1 MATTMLGLV
10 RVAEGGDLD
19 GVIAALARR
28 GAGENAVDRPDP
40 RSGWTALTAAAHRG
54 HRAVVLHLVDTA
66 HATIDLVN
74 RESGA
79 SALAYAAFGGHLAIV
94 EDLVARG
101 ASVNGNS
108 FPWTPLWC
116 AGVKGHLD
124 AALFLL
130 EHGAPMHGGG
140 GDGWTLLQ
148 AGAEGGHVRV
158 VAYAL
163 DCVHAAARGAP
174 PGKSAPPRY
183 AAYHGQEEVIV
194 PVSVGDAGVHKTL
207 PLLHTA
213 AIRGHAEVVRFL
225 LQHDDVGDL
234 TTRVLRYAALC
245 LAAHHDHVDVVREL
259 CAARR
264 PPDDDTRV
272 WHRVGPRVTAWLA
285 RTRDYSPFDLA
296 CDRGD
301 IEAVRAFLRAPDA
314 VDATAIAVAA
324 SRSDTYRDGQAVGGL
339 LRDALGPWCPRV
351 HGLRPAPFRAAVV
364 PVLLACRRRGIPRDV
379 ALSHV
384 VASCGRDWWR
394 PASRGGAGG
403 KGSGGGGRA
412 ATTVEGRSSFEW
424 PLLLGACV
432 CAVFCIIII
441 FICWGPRDLTSRL
454 PGLGTDVL
462 RLSTV

>member
-1 MATTMLGLV
+1 MHLA
-10 RVAEGGDLD
+10 
-19 GVIAALARR
+19 ARR
-28 GAGENAVDRPDP
+28 GHREVVHVLMGHGEGVVVPDHDGRTP
-40 RSGWTALTAAAHRG
+40 
-54 HRAVVLHLVDTA
+54 
-66 HATIDLVN
+66 I
-74 RESGA
+74 
-79 SALAYAAFGGHLAIV
+79 HLA
-94 EDLVARG
+94 
-101 ASVNGNS
+101 
-108 FPWTPLWC
+108 
-116 AGVKGHLD
+116 
-124 AALFLL
+124 AL
-130 EHGAPMHGGG
+130 
-140 GDGWTLLQ
+140 
-148 AGAEGGHVRV
+148 
-158 VAYAL
+158 Y
-163 DCVHAAARGAP
+163 
-174 PGKSAPPRY
+174 
-183 AAYHGQEEVIV
+183 
-194 PVSVGDAGVHKTL
+194 
-207 PLLHTA
+207 
-213 AIRGHAEVVRFL
+213 
-225 LQHDDVGDL
+225 
-234 TTRVLRYAALC
+234 
-245 LAAHHDHVDVVREL
+245 DHVDVVREL

>member
-1 MATTMLGLV
+1 MLGLV

-19 GVIAALARR
+19 GVIAALAR

-40 RSGWTALTAAAHRG
+40 RSGWTALTAAALRG

-74 RESGA
+74 RDSGA
-79 SALAYAAFGGHLAIV
+79 SALAYAAFGGHIAIV
-94 EDLVARG
+94 EDLLARG

-124 AALFLL
+124 AALVLL
-130 EHGAPMHGGG
+130 EHGAPMHGGD

-148 AGAEGGHVRV
+148 AGVEGGYVRV

-163 DCVHAAARGAP
+163 DCAHAAARGAP
-174 PGKSAPPRY
+174 PGKCAPARY
-183 AAYHGQEEVIV
+183 AAYHGQEEVTV
-194 PVSVGDAGVHKTL
+194 PVSVGDADVHRTL

-225 LQHDDVGDL
+225 LEHDDVGDL
-234 TTRVLRYAALC
+234 TTRALRYAALC
-245 LAAHHDHVDVVREL
+245 LATHHDHVDVVREL
-259 CAARR
+259 CAAHR
-264 PPDDDTRV
+264 PPDDDTRA
-272 WHRVGPRVTAWLA
+272 WRCAGPRVTAWLA

-301 IEAVRAFLRAPDA
+301 VEAVRVFLRAPDA

-324 SRSDTYRDGQAVGGL
+324 SRSDTYRRGRAVAGL
-339 LRDALGPWCPRV
+339 LRDAQAPWCPRV
-351 HGLRPAPFRAAVV
+351 HGLRPAPFRAAVE

-384 VASCGRDWWR
+384 VAPCGRDWWR
-394 PASRGGAGG
+394 PASRGTGAGG
-403 KGSGGGGRA
+403 KGGGGAGGAGGR
-412 ATTVEGRSSFEW
+412 EGQQRRRGEHLLW

-432 CAVFCIIII
+432 C
-441 FICWGPRDLTSRL
+441 G
-454 PGLGTDVL
+454 VL
-462 RLSTV
+462 YLRSCLFAGVHETY

>member
-1 MATTMLGLV
+1 MLGLV

-19 GVIAALARR
+19 AVIAALARR

-40 RSGWTALTAAAHRG
+40 RSGWTALTAAALRG

-74 RESGA
+74 RDSGA
-79 SALAYAAFGGHLAIV
+79 SALAYAAFGGHIAIV
-94 EDLVARG
+94 EDLLARG

-124 AALFLL
+124 AALVLL
-130 EHGAPMHGGG
+130 EHGAPMHGGD

-148 AGAEGGHVRV
+148 AGVEGGYVRV

-174 PGKSAPPRY
+174 PGKCAPARY
-183 AAYHGQEEVIV
+183 AAYHGQEEVTV
-194 PVSVGDAGVHKTL
+194 PVSVGDADVHRTL

-225 LQHDDVGDL
+225 LEHDDVGDL
-234 TTRVLRYAALC
+234 TTRALRYAALC
-245 LAAHHDHVDVVREL
+245 LATHHDHVDVVREL
-259 CAARR
+259 CAAHR

-301 IEAVRAFLRAPDA
+301 IEAVRVFLRAPDA

-324 SRSDTYRDGQAVGGL
+324 SRSDTYRRGRAVAGL
-339 LRDALGPWCPRV
+339 LRDAQAPWCPRV
-351 HGLRPAPFRAAVV
+351 HGLRPAPFRAAVE

-384 VASCGRDWWR
+384 VAPCGRDWWR
-394 PASRGGAGG
+394 PASRGTGAGG
-403 KGSGGGGRA
+403 KGGGGAGGAGGR
-412 ATTVEGRSSFEW
+412 EGQQRRRGEHLLW

-432 CAVFCIIII
+432 C
-441 FICWGPRDLTSRL
+441 G
-454 PGLGTDVL
+454 VL
-462 RLSTV
+462 YLRSCLFAGVHETY